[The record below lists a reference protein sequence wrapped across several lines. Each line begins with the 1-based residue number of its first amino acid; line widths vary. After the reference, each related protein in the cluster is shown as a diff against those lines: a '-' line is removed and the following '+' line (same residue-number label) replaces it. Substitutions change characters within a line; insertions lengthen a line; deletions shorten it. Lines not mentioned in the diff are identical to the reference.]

1 MQMPESAT
9 TNYEIVRQ
17 AILKRRSLAC
27 VYDAYARF
35 FSPHILGESF
45 DGYITVVGFQYAGR
59 RPEGPLPHDGD
70 WCCFRLERLVWLRPA
85 ADRWTTGSL
94 LACPVGRISVVDASA
109 ICPTI
114 SLGITG

>member
-1 MQMPESAT
+1 MLMTESVT

-35 FSPHILGESF
+35 FSPHVLGKSS
-45 DGYITVVGFQYAGR
+45 DGHITVVGFQYAGR

-85 ADRWTTGSL
+85 ADRWTTGSPL
-94 LACPVGRISVVDASA
+94 GCPVQRISVVDASA
-109 ICPTI
+109 IKPATF
-114 SLGITG
+114 LGIER